1 MTAPVLMQID
11 KVAVAEVAAHD
22 RLRPISEAGV
32 ESLIASITELGV
44 MKDAIHVRKR
54 RDGQLTLIAGG
65 HRLEAARRLGWED
78 LPAKV
83 WTGVTDDWARLMEI
97 DDNLAGAEMCALD
110 NAIFLAQRKI
120 IYERLHPDV
129 KKGGDRKSPNFK
141 NLTDTM
147 SVRSFAAATAEKF
160 GLSDRHVFRMI
171 AAGTALDA
179 AEITRLRA
187 APQSVSLADLQA
199 ISKVTSAAE
208 RAHVVDALAAGSA
221 KSAAAAR
228 AQPIRT
234 VLSPVLKTRLKRRLT
249 RFPAFGPARQWRQ
262 SGGLPVNMPA
272 RSQPCCLWCRRL
284 QNDHAKTSLVDS
296 ARGRGQR
303 SARPAIDPA
312 RRRSDHQARAL
323 ARPTRFGAAQGRAGR
338 WLGIQLETAAQPG
351 AAPAF
356 ASGDG
361 RQNAS
366 GAWPG

>member
-228 AQPIRT
+228 AQFAAHKNG
-234 VLSPVLKTRLKRRLT
+234 VESRLKDPVEAAFNALSSLWTRAPMAAKRR
-249 RFPAFGPARQWRQ
+249 FAGEYAREIAAL
-262 SGGLPVNMPA
+262 LPVVP
-272 RSQPCCLWCRRL
+272 
-284 QNDHAKTSLVDS
+284 
-296 ARGRGQR
+296 
-303 SARPAIDPA
+303 
-312 RRRSDHQARAL
+312 
-323 ARPTRFGAAQGRAGR
+323 
-338 WLGIQLETAAQPG
+338 E
-351 AAPAF
+351 
-356 ASGDG
+356 ASE
-361 RQNAS
+361 
-366 GAWPG
+366 